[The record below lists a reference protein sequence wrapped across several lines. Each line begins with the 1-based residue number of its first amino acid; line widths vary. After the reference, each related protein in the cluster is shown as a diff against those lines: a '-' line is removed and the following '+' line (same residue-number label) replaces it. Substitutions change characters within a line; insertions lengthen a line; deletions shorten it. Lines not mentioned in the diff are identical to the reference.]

1 MCLASLAL
9 KSSKEICLP
18 FPSKFRW
25 RIFTFLEQRGRKV
38 ETDKTLLKENCSIFR
53 CRLGLC
59 VRGRLRTLNS
69 CHLFFLGIQAN
80 VLGASLSST
89 GPGRIPL
96 HRAFV
101 SRPLG
106 TKGLGFG
113 VIFFL
118 PRTCRNVVAHS
129 LNDKTSSPIPA
140 LCSLLAFL
148 KRYQAM
154 RTYR

>member
-1 MCLASLAL
+1 M
-9 KSSKEICLP
+9 
-18 FPSKFRW
+18 
-25 RIFTFLEQRGRKV
+25 
-38 ETDKTLLKENCSIFR
+38 ETDKTLLRDNCGVFR
-53 CRLGLC
+53 CRPGLC

-89 GPGRIPL
+89 GPGRTPL

-113 VIFFL
+113 VIFLL

-129 LNDKTSSPIPA
+129 PKDKTSLPIPA
-140 LCSLLAFL
+140 LRGLLAFL

-154 RTYR
+154 GTYR